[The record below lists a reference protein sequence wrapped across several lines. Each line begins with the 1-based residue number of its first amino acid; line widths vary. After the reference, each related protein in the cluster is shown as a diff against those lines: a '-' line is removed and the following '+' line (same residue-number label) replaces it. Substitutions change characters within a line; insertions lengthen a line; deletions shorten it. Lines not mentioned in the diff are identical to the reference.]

1 MGVWAERF
9 PQIFLGMT
17 VLGVALAAGASAVG
31 DGLRDRDD
39 QEAVAVTGSARRTV
53 VSDTVVWR
61 ASVTSTQATPAA
73 ASRELSA
80 WVDRVRAFLSEG
92 GARDDEIR
100 IDPVSTE
107 TISEFAPNGGPTG
120 RTAGYRLSRAFV
132 IRSSRVNEITTLV
145 QGSNALLS
153 DGIPLTAEPPQYLFT
168 GLSKLRP
175 ELLASAS
182 EDAKTRGRRL
192 ISAAG
197 GRVGRL
203 RNVSAGVF
211 QITAP
216 GATDTSSEG
225 MYDTSTI
232 EKDVTAVVRLTFG
245 LA

>member
-73 ASRELSA
+73 AARELSA
-80 WVDRVRAFLSEG
+80 WVDRVRAFLREA
-92 GARDDEIR
+92 GAKDDEIR
-100 IDPVSTE
+100 VDPVSTE
-107 TISEFAPNGGPTG
+107 TIPEYAPGGGETG
-120 RTAGYRLSRAFV
+120 RVAGYRLSRSFEV
-132 IRSSRVNEITTLV
+132 RSSRVKEITALV
-145 QGSNALLS
+145 QRSNALLS
-153 DGIPLTAEPPQYLFT
+153 DGIPLTAQPPQYLFT
-168 GLSKLRP
+168 GLSKIRP
-175 ELLASAS
+175 ELLAQAS

-197 GRVGRL
+197 GRIGRL